1 MIGSSARSSPPS
13 WTVATPTSRLT
24 LGRLDPSPAGY
35 YAAKEG
41 KPENIASGVARVF
54 LGIRL
59 ECAQCHN
66 HPFASWKR
74 EQFWSLAAFFA
85 DVPPQAAENEVM
97 HAPGT

>member
-1 MIGSSARSSPPS
+1 M
-13 WTVATPTSRLT
+13 
-24 LGRLDPSPAGY
+24 
-35 YAAKEG
+35 
-41 KPENIASGVARVF
+41 ARVF

-85 DVPPQAAENEVM
+85 DMPPDQQGENAVIVRRDSRRRPDR
-97 HAPGT
+97 AS